1 MVPSFLTY
9 IPAQNVFVLLL
20 LIITRE
26 RETDRDRRIIITMT
40 IATDAFTE
48 KKKKRSSVSRKS
60 GKVHSNFFFF
70 FISTFLLYLTTI
82 TLTATAFESPAK
94 TSLSAYEIVTFSKV
108 ETTTGGRSS
117 SSSSSDGERI
127 TAVEFTAFKL
137 HFRVLVEPSSSKFL
151 KNGDLFVDALNGNQ
165 KSVNWQLTNEVER
178 EKTCFYD
185 GKTVVSTSSSSSAK
199 NANNIASGNLCPGA
213 HAHLNVVAKNASISL
228 AMPHADFATDVAQE
242 KMRRRRR
249 ALLQNDDDDE
259 SNATGDK
266 SSLSRQLRSTYFIA
280 FRAEDELDSNIDG
293 TRFDKVVYKPS
304 STDAADHGHKKRMRR
319 SLQQASDWTAK
330 LETYVIIDKKRS
342 EDYINAGKTD
352 LDCVMD
358 SLAVMNF
365 VNALYEDVFDVELDV
380 VVSGF
385 GIFSANQGNT
395 VSSGN
400 LGTDEPWTYYTLATG
415 DCDYC
420 ETDEEVDS
428 GMFLGNVSDW
438 GYLQIEADA
447 KFFNGADDISVLSG
461 HDFDGGTIGLAYMSQ
476 ICGTWPYNINEVRY
490 TNTLRYSAATVAH
503 EIGHNLGFPHDGQDD
518 YGTADCPPAGLI
530 MAAMAGRELETQWS
544 TCSIDVYNDVIED
557 MKSCLTQGNSNV
569 CGNGIIEEGEE
580 CDCYG
585 KDCTNT
591 LYYGA
596 NEQNC
601 CDASTCKL
609 KTGKS
614 CSSYHDGCC
623 TDECTIAAK
632 DVVCR
637 AASEGGCDV
646 AETCD
651 GASKSCDSRDYWKPY
666 GTICTVDSSTG
677 GCYKNECRIGYPQ
690 RENEPCYL
698 EGYYGVEYYESSKGS
713 PCSDTPTD
721 TISGVFSKVC
731 DGTGACISPAMLDYD
746 NGAITNTQ
754 MCDASESIPANG
766 SIGDCDEL
774 FSHGKTCTF
783 SCKSGYTL
791 SGTTSCSAGKI
802 VSTAVCNLDSIAAI
816 EASLE
821 LSGYSV
827 ATFLDAQ
834 KTAFVEGMAS
844 YLAVEVN
851 RITITDITDVVFSG
865 AQTRRKLTET
875 TNAVQIDFKVGTTA
889 FDALA
894 DVESK
899 LVTEDATNLIAA
911 LDGQAGLTVSATSIK
926 APTTVVK
933 LAPPPSPPPSPPP
946 VSSLISPAVPRA
958 FSSERQKT
966 FYFFALQIVCCV
978 LLAMA

>member
-1 MVPSFLTY
+1 
-9 IPAQNVFVLLL
+9 
-20 LIITRE
+20 
-26 RETDRDRRIIITMT
+26 MT
-40 IATDAFTE
+40 ITTDDAFIE
-48 KKKKRSSVSRKS
+48 KKKRSVRRKS
-60 GKVHSNFFFF
+60 GMRSNFFF
-70 FISTFLLYLTTI
+70 FISTFLLYVTTI

-108 ETTTGGRSS
+108 ETTTTTGGRSSS

-127 TAVEFTAFKL
+127 TAVEFTAFGTD
-137 HFRVLVEPSSSKFL
+137 FRVLVEPSSSKFL

-165 KSVNWQLTNEVER
+165 KSVDWQLTNEVER

-185 GKTVVSTSSSSSAK
+185 GKTVVSSSSLSAAK

-228 AMPHADFATDVAQE
+228 ALPHADFATDVAQE

-304 STDAADHGHKKRMRR
+304 STDTADHGHKKRMRR
-319 SLQQASDWTAK
+319 SLQTSDWTAK

-342 EDYINAGKTD
+342 EDYINAGTGKTD

-400 LGTDEPWTYYTLATG
+400 LGTDEPWTHSTLATG

-420 ETDEEVDS
+420 ETDEEVNSDN
-428 GMFLGNVSDW
+428 FLDQVSTW
-438 GYLQIEADA
+438 GRTEVTEVDA
-447 KFFNGADDISVLSG
+447 SFFNGADVISVLSG
-461 HDFDGGTIGLAYMSQ
+461 HDFDGGTIGLAYLSQ
-476 ICGTWPYNINEVRY
+476 ICSYWPYNINEVRY

-503 EIGHNLGFPHDGQDD
+503 EIGHNLGFPHDGQDE

-530 MAAMAGRELETQWS
+530 MAAMAGAELETQWS
-544 TCSIDVYNDVIED
+544 TCSIKVYNNVIEG
-557 MKSCLTQGNSNV
+557 MKSCLTQGNSKV
-569 CGNGIIEEGEE
+569 CGNGIVEEGEE

-585 KDCTNT
+585 NDCTNT

-637 AASEGGCDV
+637 AAAEGGCDV

-666 GTICTVDSSTG
+666 GTICTVGSSTG
-677 GCYKNECRIGYPQ
+677 GCYKNECRVGYPQ

-698 EGYYGVEYYESSKGS
+698 EGYYGVNYYESTKGS

-721 TISGVFSKVC
+721 TISGIFSKVC
-731 DGTGACISPAMLDYD
+731 DGAGACISPAMLDYD

-827 ATFLDAQ
+827 ATFVDAQ

-844 YLAVEVN
+844 YLAVEVK

-865 AQTRRKLTET
+865 ARTRRKLTET
-875 TNAVQIDFKVGTTA
+875 TNAVQIDFKVETTA

-894 DVESK
+894 DVEAK

-911 LDGQAGLTVSATSIK
+911 LDGQAGLTVAATSIK

-978 LLAMA
+978 LLAMP